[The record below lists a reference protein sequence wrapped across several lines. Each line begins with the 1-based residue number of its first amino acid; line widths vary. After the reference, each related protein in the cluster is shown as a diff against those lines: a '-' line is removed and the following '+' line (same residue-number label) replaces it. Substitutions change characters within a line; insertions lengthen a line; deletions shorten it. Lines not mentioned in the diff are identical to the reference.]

1 MASMRNKNLGA
12 GRKLFIALGGSA
24 MVLNM
29 YLIFMWVPTE
39 KNLGIIQRIFY

>member
-24 MVLNM
+24 RVVNM
-29 YLIFMWVPTE
+29 YLIF
-39 KNLGIIQRIFY
+39 

>member
-1 MASMRNKNLGA
+1 MASMRDKNLGA

-29 YLIFMWVPTE
+29 NKIIMLSLIH
-39 KNLGIIQRIFY
+39 I